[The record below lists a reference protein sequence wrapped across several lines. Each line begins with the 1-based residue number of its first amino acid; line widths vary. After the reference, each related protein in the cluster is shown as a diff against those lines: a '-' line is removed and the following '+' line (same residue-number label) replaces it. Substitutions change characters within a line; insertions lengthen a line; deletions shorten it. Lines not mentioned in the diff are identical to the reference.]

1 MQKLCHK
8 KLAHR
13 AHLNFQTTNIIKAA
27 LKLEAFV
34 TNAATY
40 YFFSS
45 IKDNASKLI
54 VRLSLNPPP
63 VTFQL

>member
-13 AHLNFQTTNIIKAA
+13 AHLNFQTANIIKAA
-27 LKLEAFV
+27 LKLEA
-34 TNAATY
+34 
-40 YFFSS
+40 FFSS